1 MKVTL
6 DDLIK
11 WWSAIA
17 LVLILLKLYGMY
29 NERGTQLGSD

>member
-17 LVLILLKLYGMY
+17 LVLILLKLYG
-29 NERGTQLGSD
+29 LV

>member
-6 DDLIK
+6 DDIIK

-17 LVLILLKLYGMY
+17 LVLILLKLYG
-29 NERGTQLGSD
+29 LV